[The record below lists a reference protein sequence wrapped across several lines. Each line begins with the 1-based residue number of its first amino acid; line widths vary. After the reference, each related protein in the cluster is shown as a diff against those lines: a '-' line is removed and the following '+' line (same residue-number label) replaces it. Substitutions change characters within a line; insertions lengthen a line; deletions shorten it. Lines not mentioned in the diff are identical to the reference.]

1 MQIAQWEAELQKL
14 KNPKTIA
21 APVTNELSKYEQQ
34 RAANIRQ
41 NEEMLSSLGLIP
53 LNHTIEQEQKRKPYK
68 PREKK
73 IYEQRDLPKRSTRSN
88 KPYVDDI
95 ELPREPIERKPR
107 STLRQARV
115 KDDVCMLAYDD
126 LPDWIREKYPLRH
139 SGNDSG
145 YYYVH
150 RGSKC
155 WQTQIHVN
163 KSLVHH
169 GMFNDVKVA
178 ALAQS
183 IARNELSIAQISN
196 GGRSVIENASSLN
209 QDPGSLQDV
218 EIVGK

>member
-1 MQIAQWEAELQKL
+1 MDM
-14 KNPKTIA
+14 
-21 APVTNELSKYEQQ
+21 PVTNKLSEYEEK
-34 RAANIRQ
+34 RAANIRR
-41 NEEMLSSLGLIP
+41 NEEMLSALGIISLSD
-53 LNHTIEQEQKRKPYK
+53 TIETQKRKPPK

-73 IYEQRDLPKRSTRSN
+73 VYVQRDMPKRSTRSN
-88 KPYVDDI
+88 KTYVDDFQLPR
-95 ELPREPIERKPR
+95 EPREPIERKPR
-107 STLRQARV
+107 IRQARV
-115 KDDVCMLAYDD
+115 KDDVCMLVYDD

-183 IARNELSIAQISN
+183 IARNEISVAQISN
-196 GGRSVIENASSLN
+196 GGRSVIENASS
-209 QDPGSLQDV
+209 QDPGSLGGI
-218 EIVGK
+218 EIVGEM